1 MKTSPILTIAFYL
14 AAAVCLWPL
23 YVQAAEVVGYVQGGL
38 HAHTLLRLPPVSIV
52 VAAAETAL
60 LLWAIPA
67 AVVLFRGG
75 KDSYAWLVLLLV
87 LAPTLSQLVLRHF
100 G

>member
-1 MKTSPILTIAFYL
+1 MKNGAIPTIVFYV

-23 YVQAAEVVGYVQGGL
+23 YLYAAQVVQYVQTA
-38 HAHTLLRLPPVSIV
+38 HASHQLLKLPPAV
-52 VAAAETAL
+52 VLVDAARTAL

-67 AVVLFRGG
+67 AVMLFRGG
-75 KDSYAWLVLLLV
+75 KDSYAWLVALLV
-87 LAPTLSQLVLRHF
+87 LAPTLAQLVLGRF